1 MLYAAKASRPDGR
14 RFRAEESPGSTE
26 KRCRITSGGGDPRE
40 SATENKP
47 PPGLAPAARVKRC
60 GKSAPRAWRHERH
73 GKPHREQD
81 RIGAMRGSR
90 NRRIRLW
97 IIARVG
103 CLRRPA
109 TAVPEEWPSRVAVPA
124 APYRTRLTGRLAA
137 YPDRRGWIDE
147 GHEHKRSCPFFVF
160 VGAGAALSS
169 SGRAQDHDD
178 FGSNQTT
185 IMNVIDSKSFQV
197 ECGRKSG
204 SHFSSSRSIQV
215 YPTHGRAWCRRGPSP
230 RSDNCA
236 GPTDPRCRGSAP
248 RAGARTPAHSGRP
261 SHETRG

>member
-90 NRRIRLW
+90 TLDPSLDHRPGWLLEAAGDGRPRGMAITRR
-97 IIARVG
+97 G
-103 CLRRPA
+103 
-109 TAVPEEWPSRVAVPA
+109 VPA

-137 YPDRRGWIDE
+137 DLRQGRCEE
-147 GHEHKRSCPFFVF
+147 GMDSFMPSFFVS
-160 VGAGAALSS
+160 AAAALQSAPP
-169 SGRAQDHDD
+169 RVTRV
-178 FGSNQTT
+178 F
-185 IMNVIDSKSFQV
+185 
-197 ECGRKSG
+197 
-204 SHFSSSRSIQV
+204 
-215 YPTHGRAWCRRGPSP
+215 PTRGRAWCRRGPSP

-248 RAGARTPAHSGRP
+248 RAGARTPEHSGRP
-261 SHETRG
+261 SHEIRG